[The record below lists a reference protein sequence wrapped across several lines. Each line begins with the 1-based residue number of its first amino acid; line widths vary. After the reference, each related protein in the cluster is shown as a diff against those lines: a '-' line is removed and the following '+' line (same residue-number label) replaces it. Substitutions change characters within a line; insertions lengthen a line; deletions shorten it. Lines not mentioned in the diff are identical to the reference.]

1 MKLINYVKRKIKK
14 KKTKNLNNKILGTYP
29 KLNNSKI
36 IFNGNNNILFCE
48 DNVILKNSVLEF
60 NGDNSIIYLSS
71 NKFDYIL
78 NVAINNNSV
87 FYIGKDNYINKELKI
102 IISEEK
108 NIFIG
113 NDGIFSLGIWFR
125 TADPH
130 LIYDIKTNNRINE
143 SKSIYLGD
151 HIWLGQNSLILKGTQ
166 IDSGSIIGANSVIS
180 NKIINNNEIWA
191 GNPIKKVK
199 DKIFWD
205 GKCVH
210 KWTKKDTNLSQNY
223 KDICNNNPIDIY
235 TYKYSSKQYLS
246 YNEIEKNLNEMN
258 IEDKLTYLKDL
269 SNNNNK
275 NRFVRK

>member
-36 IFNGNNNILFCE
+36 IFNGNNNIIFCE
-48 DNVILKNSVLEF
+48 DNVILKDSVLEF

-166 IDSGSIIGANSVIS
+166 MDSGSIIGANSVVS
-180 NKIINNNEIWA
+180 NKIIANNEIWA
-191 GNPIKKVK
+191 GNPVKKIK

-210 KWTKKDTNLSQNY
+210 KWTKKDTEKSMNY
-223 KDICNNNPIDIY
+223 DSIKNDKPIDIY
-235 TYKYSSKQYLS
+235 TYKYDPKNYLS
-246 YNEIEKNLNEMN
+246 YDEIENNLNNMTIDE
-258 IEDKLTYLKDL
+258 KLNYLK
-269 SNNNNK
+269 NIPQNK

>member
-36 IFNGNNNILFCE
+36 IFNGNNNIIFCE
-48 DNVILKNSVLEF
+48 DNVILKDSVLEF

-166 IDSGSIIGANSVIS
+166 IDSGSIIGANSVVS
-180 NKIINNNEIWA
+180 NKIIANNEIWA
-191 GNPIKKVK
+191 GNPVKIIK

-210 KWTKKDTNLSQNY
+210 KWTKKDTEKSMNY
-223 KDICNNNPIDIY
+223 DRIKNDKPIDIY
-235 TYKYSSKQYLS
+235 TYKYDSKHYLS
-246 YNEIEKNLNEMN
+246 YDEIENNLNNMTIDE
-258 IEDKLTYLKDL
+258 KLNYLK
-269 SNNNNK
+269 NIPQNK